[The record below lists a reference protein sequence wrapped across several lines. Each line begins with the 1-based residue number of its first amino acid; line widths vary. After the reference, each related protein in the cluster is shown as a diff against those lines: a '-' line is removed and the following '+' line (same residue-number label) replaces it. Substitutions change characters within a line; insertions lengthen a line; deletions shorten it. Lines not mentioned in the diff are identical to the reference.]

1 MNTTHTIVG
10 LGLTMAAAVT
20 ATVAP
25 ALADTAT
32 PEPIS
37 AVITKVASTSR
48 QTPSEVTVEVTWAT
62 PHLTPG
68 STLTVGSF
76 NWLEG
81 FPFTLDDGTRIGEC
95 AADQT
100 TITCT
105 VTDVPEA
112 WAAKENVAGTF
123 HARAQLTPTPH
134 APTPAPRVTT
144 SPVPVPTHTTPT
156 PQASTQHANAP
167 AQRLDHT
174 GGILNGIK
182 AALAALAM
190 GIFLT
195 TCVYVS
201 NRRGMGGNGR

>member
-1 MNTTHTIVG
+1 MNTPHTIIG
-10 LGLTMAAAVT
+10 LGLTMAAAV
-20 ATVAP
+20 AHAAAP
-25 ALADTAT
+25 ALTDTPT

-37 AVITKVASTSR
+37 AVITKAASTSR

-76 NWLEG
+76 NWLED

-95 AADQT
+95 TADQT

-112 WAAKENVAGTF
+112 WTAKENVAGTF
-123 HARAQLTPTPH
+123 HARAQL
-134 APTPAPRVTT
+134 
-144 SPVPVPTHTTPT
+144 TPT

-174 GGILNGIK
+174 GGILDGIK
-182 AALAALAM
+182 VALAALTM
-190 GIFLT
+190 GVFLAA
-195 TCVYVS
+195 CVYIS
-201 NRRGMGGNGR
+201 NRRGMGGEGR